1 MGSYEGIRCWCLK
14 FGRPTL
20 EICGEIMPG
29 VGLETPKPTWT
40 YYAQSDE
47 FHRDGKPT
55 IRPCD
60 SIQVD
65 ASFKLLELHRTQS
78 GKLLRVGDL

>member
-1 MGSYEGIRCWCLK
+1 MNAQ
-14 FGRPTL
+14 T
-20 EICGEIMPG
+20 GELHSD
-29 VGLETPKPTWT
+29 GL
-40 YYAQSDE
+40 
-47 FHRDGKPT
+47 PT

-65 ASFKLLELHRTQS
+65 ANFKLLELHRTQS